1 MVCPSA
7 SLPKWSPECGRWPS
21 SITHTHTH
29 TRTKHT
35 KQVLYHRLLDNE
47 KNGRVSLPTDLDYW
61 KRSFPSPPE
70 TWVWE
75 GRISVLA
82 FGQARLWRRGRGT
95 METICST
102 RVPSVQGFLEKET
115 PHQRFKGS
123 DCGKTEGETSRGR
136 VGHLSSHPSRCNC
149 WTTLCTLRLWQWC
162 GWFMNFCFLTSRQ
175 YV

>member
-1 MVCPSA
+1 MSGVSFGFA
-7 SLPKWSPECGRWPS
+7 SQVEPWVWAVTFKYHTY
-21 SITHTHTH
+21 THAQNTQNRCFT
-29 TRTKHT
+29 TDCWTMR
-35 KQVLYHRLLDNE
+35 

-75 GRISVLA
+75 GRILVLG